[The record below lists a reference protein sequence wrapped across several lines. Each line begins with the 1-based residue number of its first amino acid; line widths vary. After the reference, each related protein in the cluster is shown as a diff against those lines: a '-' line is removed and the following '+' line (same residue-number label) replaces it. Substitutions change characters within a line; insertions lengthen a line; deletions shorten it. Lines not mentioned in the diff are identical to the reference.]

1 MQAYLDAFLSTPK
14 TWIMMLPS
22 VLFNA
27 GTRYVDRMIGDFSR
41 SNFPDSSVAP
51 YLAVGAGETLR
62 QAYLINI
69 LKLQGSL
76 PAPSQGSQ
84 AILGAISY

>member
-22 VLFNA
+22 IFFNA
-27 GTRYVDRMIGDFSR
+27 GTRYIDRMIGDFSR

-69 LKLQGSL
+69 LGLESKL

-84 AILGAISY
+84 MILGKISY